1 MSIYEP
7 VSFPKL
13 PTKSEKEIKAIT
25 KSLHHTFTFRRT
37 IRNFSERSISE
48 EAIQNCIKVASM
60 APSGAN
66 HQPWHFVAISSKTI
80 KKKIRNAAEIEEKK
94 FYSSINHDEWLSA
107 LEPIGTGPNK
117 IHLEKAPWLIIIFAE
132 RYGIKTDGSTYK
144 NYYVPE
150 SVGIACG
157 FLISAI
163 HQAGLYCLVHTP
175 NPMKFLT
182 KICNRPTSNKPVMIL
197 AIGHPAKEARVP
209 YAATIKKPLKQVL
222 TTLR

>member
-1 MSIYEP
+1 MPNYEP
-7 VSFPKL
+7 VSFPKM
-13 PTKSEKEIKAIT
+13 PQKSEKKIKALT
-25 KSLHHTFTFRRT
+25 RSLFQIFSLRRS
-37 IRNFSERSISE
+37 IRDFSETPISE
-48 EAIQNCIKVASM
+48 EVIQNCIKIAAM

-66 HQPWHFVAISSKTI
+66 HQPWYFVAISSKTI
-80 KKKIRNAAEIEEKK
+80 KTKIRCAAEKEEKK
-94 FYSSINHDEWLSA
+94 FYSNLNHDEWLKA
-107 LEPIGTGPNK
+107 LEPIGTGPK
-117 IHLEKAPWLIIIFAE
+117 KLHLEIAPWLIVVFAE

-150 SVGIACG
+150 SVGIASG

-197 AIGHPAKEARVP
+197 AVGHSAKDARVP
-209 YAATIKKPLKQVL
+209 YAATIKKPLEQIL
-222 TTLR
+222 TILR

>member
-1 MSIYEP
+1 MKFKRYNY
-7 VSFPKL
+7 K
-13 PTKSEKEIKAIT
+13 KKNDQEILEH
-25 KSLHHTFTFRRT
+25 SH
-37 IRNFSERSISE
+37 NFMQLMLNRRSIRDFSSKE
-48 EAIQNCIKVASM
+48 VPDKVIENILKTAISS
-60 APSGAN
+60 PSGAN
-66 HQPWHFVAISSKTI
+66 KQPWSFVVVKNKSI
-80 KKKIRNAAEIEEKK
+80 KRKIRIAAEKEEKK
-94 FYSSINHDEWLSA
+94 FYSSLNHDEWLRA

-117 IHLEKAPWLIIIFAE
+117 LHLEKAPWLIVIFAE

-157 FLISAI
+157 FLILAI

-197 AIGHPAKEARVP
+197 AIGHPAKKAKVP
-209 YAATIKKPLKQVL
+209 YAATIKKPIEQVL
-222 TTLR
+222 TTLS

>member
-1 MSIYEP
+1 MSTYEP
-7 VSFPKL
+7 VLFPKM
-13 PTKSEKEIKAIT
+13 PKKSEKEIKALT
-25 KSLHHTFTFRRT
+25 KSLYQIFSFRRT
-37 IRNFSERSISE
+37 IRNFSETPISE
-48 EAIQNCIKVASM
+48 EVIQNCIKIAAM

-66 HQPWHFVAISSKTI
+66 HQPWHFVAISSSTI
-80 KKKIRNAAEIEEKK
+80 KMKIRNAAEKEEKK
-94 FYSSINHDEWLSA
+94 FYSSLNHDEWLRA

-117 IHLEKAPWLIIIFAE
+117 LHLEKAPWLIVIFAE

-209 YAATIKKPLKQVL
+209 YAATIKKPLKQIL
-222 TTLR
+222 TILR

>member
-7 VSFPKL
+7 VSFSKMPPKDD
-13 PTKSEKEIKAIT
+13 KEIKELT
-25 KSLHHTFTFRRT
+25 KSHYRAFTFRKT
-37 IRNFSERSISE
+37 IRDFSERPIPE
-48 EAIQNCIKVASM
+48 EAIHNCIKVASM

-80 KKKIRNAAEIEEKK
+80 KKKIRYAAEKEEKK
-94 FYSSINHDEWLSA
+94 FYSSINNDEWLRA

-117 IHLEKAPWLIIIFAE
+117 LHLEIAPWLIIVFAE
-132 RYGIKTDGSTYK
+132 RYGIKIDGSTFK
-144 NYYVPE
+144 NYYVTE
-150 SVGIACG
+150 SVGIASG

-182 KICNRPTSNKPVMIL
+182 KICKRPTSNKPVMIL
-197 AIGHPAKEARVP
+197 AIGHPAKDAKIP
-209 YAATIKKPLKQVL
+209 YAATQKKPLEQIL
-222 TTLR
+222 TTIR

>member
-7 VSFPKL
+7 VPFPRR
-13 PTKSEKEIKAIT
+13 PTKSEEEIKIFT
-25 KSLHHTFTFRRT
+25 ESLCQTFSFRRS
-37 IRNFSERSISE
+37 IRNFSKKSIPE

-66 HQPWHFVAISSKTI
+66 HQPWHFVAISCKEV
-80 KKKIRNAAEIEEKK
+80 KKKIRHAAEIEEKK
-94 FYSSINHDEWLSA
+94 FYTSINHDEWLRV

-117 IHLEKAPWLIIIFAE
+117 LHLEKAPWLIIIFAE
-132 RYGIKTDGSTYK
+132 RYGIKINGSTYK
-144 NYYVPE
+144 NYYVTE
-150 SVGIACG
+150 SVGISCG

-182 KICNRPTSNKPVMIL
+182 EICNRPPSNKPVMIL
-197 AIGHPAKEARVP
+197 AIGHPAKEAKVP
-209 YAATIKKPLKQVL
+209 YAATIKKPLEQIL

>member
-1 MSIYEP
+1 MSTYEP
-7 VSFPKL
+7 VSFPKM
-13 PTKSEKEIKAIT
+13 PPKSEKEIKALT
-25 KSLHHTFTFRRT
+25 KSLYQIFSFRRT
-37 IRNFSERSISE
+37 IRNFSEAPIPE
-48 EAIQNCIKVASM
+48 EAIHNCIKIAAM

-66 HQPWHFVAISSKTI
+66 HQPWHFVAISSKII
-80 KKKIRNAAEIEEKK
+80 KTKIRYAAEREEKK
-94 FYSSINHDEWLSA
+94 FYSSMNRDEWLRA

-117 IHLEKAPWLIIIFAE
+117 LHLETAPWLIVIFAE
-132 RYGIKTDGSTYK
+132 RYGIKNDGSTYK

-197 AIGHPAKEARVP
+197 AIGHPSREAKVP
-209 YAATIKKPLKQVL
+209 YAATIKKPLEQIL

>member
-7 VSFPKL
+7 VSFSKMPS
-13 PTKSEKEIKAIT
+13 KSAKEIKAFT
-25 KSLHHTFTFRRT
+25 KSHYRMFSLRRT
-37 IRNFSERSISE
+37 IRDFSKRPIPE
-48 EAIQNCIKVASM
+48 EAICNCIKVASM

-66 HQPWHFVAISSKTI
+66 HQPWHFVAVSNKTI
-80 KKKIRNAAEIEEKK
+80 KAKIRHAAEIEEKR
-94 FYSSINHDEWLSA
+94 FYSSINNDEWLRA

-117 IHLEKAPWLIIIFAE
+117 LHLEKAPWLIIVFAE
-132 RYGIKTDGSTYK
+132 RYGVRIDGSTYK

-150 SVGIACG
+150 SVGIASG
-157 FLISAI
+157 FLISAV

-182 KICNRPTSNKPVMIL
+182 KLCKRPASNKPVMIL
-197 AIGHPAKEARVP
+197 AIGHPAKGAKVP
-209 YAATIKKPLKQVL
+209 YAATIKKPLEQVL

>member
-7 VSFPKL
+7 VSFPKM
-13 PTKSEKEIKAIT
+13 PIKSEKEIKAFT
-25 KSLHHTFTFRRT
+25 KSLYQTFCFRRT
-37 IRNFSERSISE
+37 IRNFSERPINEESIH
-48 EAIQNCIKVASM
+48 NCIKVASM

-66 HQPWHFVAISSKTI
+66 HQPWHFVAISN
-80 KKKIRNAAEIEEKK
+80 KKIKQKIRKAAEIEEKK
-94 FYSSINHDEWLSA
+94 FYSSTNHDEWLRA

-117 IHLEKAPWLIIIFAE
+117 PHLEKAPWLIIIFAE
-132 RYGIKTDGSTYK
+132 RYGVKIDGSAYK
-144 NYYVPE
+144 NYYVNE

-197 AIGHPAKEARVP
+197 AIGHASKKAKVP
-209 YAATIKKPLKQVL
+209 YAATIKKPVEQNL

>member
-1 MSIYEP
+1 M
-7 VSFPKL
+7 
-13 PTKSEKEIKAIT
+13 
-25 KSLHHTFTFRRT
+25 
-37 IRNFSERSISE
+37 
-48 EAIQNCIKVASM
+48 
-60 APSGAN
+60 
-66 HQPWHFVAISSKTI
+66 
-80 KKKIRNAAEIEEKK
+80 
-94 FYSSINHDEWLSA
+94 FYSSHNHDEWLRA

-117 IHLEKAPWLIIIFAE
+117 LHLEKAPWLIVIFAE

-182 KICNRPTSNKPVMIL
+182 KICNRPTSNKPND
-197 AIGHPAKEARVP
+197 IGNRIPRKRS
-209 YAATIKKPLKQVL
+209 
-222 TTLR
+222 